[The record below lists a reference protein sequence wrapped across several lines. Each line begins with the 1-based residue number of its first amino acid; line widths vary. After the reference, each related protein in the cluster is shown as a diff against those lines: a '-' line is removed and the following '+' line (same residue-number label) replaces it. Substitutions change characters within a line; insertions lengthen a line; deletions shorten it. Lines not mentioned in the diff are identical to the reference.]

1 MAVLSLQA
9 NMTTEQIYALLAQLS
24 STEKLEIA
32 KALRAEATS
41 DRWRILAQTLPDVPE
56 IDLEEIVQEVKLA
69 RQARREQKQ

>member
-24 STEKLEIA
+24 SSEKLEIA

-41 DRWRILAQTLPDVPE
+41 DRWRILAQTLPDVTE
-56 IDLEEIVQEVKLA
+56 IDLEEIVQEVKLV
-69 RQARREQKQ
+69 RQARREQKH